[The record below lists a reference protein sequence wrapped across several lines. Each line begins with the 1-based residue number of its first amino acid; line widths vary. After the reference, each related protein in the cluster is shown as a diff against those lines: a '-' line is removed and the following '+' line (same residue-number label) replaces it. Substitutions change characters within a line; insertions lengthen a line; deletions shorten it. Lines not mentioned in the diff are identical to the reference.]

1 MKGTSSSHTRA
12 MTFSPPMTT
21 TPVISAWTMP
31 VTWTLTPNCDAAS
44 VEIELACTML
54 PMPNEANTV
63 KSANSTASHFMPRPR
78 SSAYIGPPSIVPS
91 AVLTRYF
98 TASSASL
105 YFVAMPR
112 TPVSHIHSTA
122 PGPPRLTAVA
132 TPTMLP
138 VPIVAASAVVRA
150 ANGLTSPSAPFSA
163 VTDRR
168 MAVSRCRCMNAVR
181 MVRKMWVPKSRMRSG
196 GPQTNASAALIQPCR
211 VSIMLR
217 ENAPSA
223 PKREAPGEPAAG

>member
-1 MKGTSSSHTRA
+1 MNGTSSSQTRA
-12 MTFSPPMTT
+12 MTFRPPSTT
-21 TPVISAWTMP
+21 AAVMAAWMTPVR
-31 VTWTLTPNCDAAS
+31 WTLIPNWEAAS

-63 KSANSTASHFMPRPR
+63 NSANSTPSHFMPRPR
-78 SSAYIGPPSIVPS
+78 SRAYIGPPSMVPS
-91 AVLTRYF
+91 SVLTRYF

-138 VPIVAASAVVRA
+138 VPMVAASAVVSA
-150 ANGLTSPSAPFSA
+150 ANGLTSPAAPFSA

-168 MAVSRCRCMNAVR
+168 MAVSR
-181 MVRKMWVPKSRMRSG
+181 
-196 GPQTNASAALIQPCR
+196 
-211 VSIMLR
+211 
-217 ENAPSA
+217 
-223 PKREAPGEPAAG
+223 